1 MTSKQSIKTK
11 SFYLLVYNIVHPPK
25 TPPPRPAKKKIN
37 NIKKTHLPQQKVN
50 VNSTIC
56 YLFPNIYH
64 IPLIKPHLGTL
75 DGKRERGGQGTCD
88 GLICFCIGQGREERI
103 NTSNTQP
110 FNFSS
115 YLF

>member
-1 MTSKQSIKTK
+1 MTSKQSVKTK
-11 SFYLLVYNIVHPPK
+11 SFYLLVYNIVHP
-25 TPPPRPAKKKIN
+25 RNLKKKIN
-37 NIKKTHLPQQKVN
+37 NIKKHIYHNKKVN

-56 YLFPNIYH
+56 YLFPNIHH
-64 IPLIKPHLGTL
+64 IPLIKPHMGTL
-75 DGKRERGGQGTCD
+75 DGERKRGGQGTCD
-88 GLICFCIGQGREERI
+88 GFISFCIGQGREERI

>member
-25 TPPPRPAKKKIN
+25 THPPHQKKNQQHKKNTFTTTKSQCQLHNLLSFPKHLSHSIN
-37 NIKKTHLPQQKVN
+37 QTTFGYIRWKE
-50 VNSTIC
+50 
-56 YLFPNIYH
+56 
-64 IPLIKPHLGTL
+64 
-75 DGKRERGGQGTCD
+75 RERGGQGTCD

>member
-25 TPPPRPAKKKIN
+25 TPPPQKKN
-37 NIKKTHLPQQKVN
+37 QQHKKTHLPQQKVN

-75 DGKRERGGQGTCD
+75 DGKREREGGKE
-88 GLICFCIGQGREERI
+88 LVMV
-103 NTSNTQP
+103 
-110 FNFSS
+110 
-115 YLF
+115 

>member
-25 TPPPRPAKKKIN
+25 THPPPTKKKN
-37 NIKKTHLPQQKVN
+37 QQHKKTHLPQQKVN

-56 YLFPNIYH
+56 YLFLNIYH

-75 DGKRERGGQGTCD
+75 DGKREREGGKE
-88 GLICFCIGQGREERI
+88 LVMV
-103 NTSNTQP
+103 
-110 FNFSS
+110 
-115 YLF
+115 